1 MVEIRRLAVNNGI
14 VALGRFRTMQY
25 EMRKPTAVI
34 AIAALAVITAFCP
47 SLMCAPPDIRVA
59 AHSCCP
65 HSHHPQG
72 SRPCDR
78 MSLACPS
85 VLLQKAKAA
94 LPALALPP
102 LQMMATVVP
111 AEHYERPI
119 DTPSYARTVDALY
132 LWNRVLLI

>member
-1 MVEIRRLAVNNGI
+1 VVEIGRLAVNNVI
-14 VALGRFRTMQY
+14 VALGRFKTMQY

-34 AIAALAVITAFCP
+34 AMAVLAVITAFCP
-47 SLMCAPPDIRVA
+47 SLMCAPPDIRAA

-65 HSHHPQG
+65 HSHHQQG
-72 SRPCDR
+72 SLPCER
-78 MSLACPS
+78 TSLACPY

-119 DTPSYARTVDALY
+119 DTPSYVRRVDDLY
-132 LWNRVLLI
+132 VRNRVLLI